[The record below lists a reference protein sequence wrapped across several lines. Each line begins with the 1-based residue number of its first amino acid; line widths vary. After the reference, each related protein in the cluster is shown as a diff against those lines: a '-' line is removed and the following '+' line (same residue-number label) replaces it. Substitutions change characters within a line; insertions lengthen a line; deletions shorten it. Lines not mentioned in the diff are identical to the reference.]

1 MVLCMVKDSVEQG
14 LPAINLPEKIVI
26 GKGADSCLQ
35 CAVLLQIFLPG
46 AFNFYDGASLACRCS
61 FIDITEFTVCMRA
74 CIVHTK
80 GFCSRP
86 DAVVLWC
93 GKMGLK
99 NIAVF

>member
-46 AFNFYDGASLACRCS
+46 AFNFFDKKFTA
-61 FIDITEFTVCMRA
+61 FQEFTVFH
-74 CIVHTK
+74 V
-80 GFCSRP
+80 
-86 DAVVLWC
+86 
-93 GKMGLK
+93 
-99 NIAVF
+99 